1 MCEFLW
7 RCFKDIDIHV
17 GLARGP
23 VFIVERLDF
32 SYELG
37 AHQTWEDWILVPHRL
52 YEFVLCVVSTECK
65 GCFLFMAVVVVP
77 VKSVSFI
84 RTHSLSPFSVS
95 IGPGSI
101 VGRTQLAC

>member
-7 RCFKDIDIHV
+7 RCLKDIDIHV

-37 AHQTWEDWILVPHRL
+37 AHQTWEDWIPVLHRL
-52 YEFVLCVVSTECK
+52 YEFVLCVVSTESEGCLFIPGGRGCACK
-65 GCFLFMAVVVVP
+65 VCKVYSDP
-77 VKSVSFI
+77 
-84 RTHSLSPFSVS
+84 
-95 IGPGSI
+95 
-101 VGRTQLAC
+101 